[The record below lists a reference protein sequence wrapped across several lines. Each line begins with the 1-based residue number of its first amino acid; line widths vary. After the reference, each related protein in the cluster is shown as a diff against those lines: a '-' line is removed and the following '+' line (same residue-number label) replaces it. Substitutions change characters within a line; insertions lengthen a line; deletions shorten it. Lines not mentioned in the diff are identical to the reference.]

1 MENIGRFISKRKY
14 NIIKKWAGLD
24 ERTFTELFAFLE
36 RRIYMDMD
44 TYTAKQIADIM
55 QLCYEQHNRGY
66 DQCERENGINNDKKT
81 GSPKS
86 PL

>member
-24 ERTFTELFAFLE
+24 ERTFTELFAFLDNRLYLDE
-36 RRIYMDMD
+36 
-44 TYTAKQIADIM
+44 YTAKHISEIM

>member
-1 MENIGRFISKRKY
+1 MGFISTRKY
-14 NIIKKWAGLD
+14 NIIKKMACLD
-24 ERTFTELFAFLE
+24 ERTFTEIFAFLE

-66 DQCERENGINNDKKT
+66 DQCERENGINNDKKNRE
-81 GSPKS
+81 P
-86 PL
+86 

>member
-1 MENIGRFISKRKY
+1 MENIGRFVSKRKY

-24 ERTFTELFAFLE
+24 ERTFTEIFGFLE